1 MNATDSLQRTL
12 LFAGKHDLL
21 IDDKNRL
28 LIPSQF
34 RKKIDPDVDGKS
46 LFVNLK
52 LVKLNVLE
60 NVFIPWIYPEAFYRN
75 MVNRQAPPVLEP
87 SEEQQEYS
95 RFNQGMGA
103 ELEWDNQ
110 GRVVLPEDIL
120 GTAAL
125 GKVVTLVGAQEHLE
139 LWNRAKWTAY
149 RERLIANADAIK
161 AWAQRSLA
169 QPKSESQGA
178 M

>member
-1 MNATDSLQRTL
+1 MTGTSPLQRTL
-12 LFAGKHDLL
+12 FFAGTHELL

-34 RKKIDPDVDGKS
+34 RKKIDPKVDGQS

-60 NVFIPWIYPEAFYRN
+60 NAFIPWIYPEAFYRN
-75 MVNRQAPPVLEP
+75 MVNQQAPPLLEP

-110 GRVVLPEDIL
+110 GRVVLPEEIL

-125 GKVVTLVGAQEHLE
+125 GKEVTLVGAQEHLE

-161 AWAQRSLA
+161 AWAQKSHA
-169 QPKSESQGA
+169 QPKSESKDA
-178 M
+178 I